1 MTLGYLCIMP
11 LFVVDEEDEEGGGLM
26 SSKKKKK
33 DAGSSGNDTFYKS
46 HTFKNPLKNPTS
58 YLVETGF
65 LSGFLRKPTSQKPA
79 SIK

>member
-33 DAGSSGNDTFYKS
+33 DAGSSGNYTFYKS
-46 HTFKNPLKNPTS
+46 HFW
-58 YLVETGF
+58 
-65 LSGFLRKPTSQKPA
+65 KPT
-79 SIK
+79 

>member
-33 DAGSSGNDTFYKS
+33 DAGSSGNYTFYKS
-46 HTFKNPLKNPTS
+46 HFWKPTS

-65 LSGFLRKPTSQKPA
+65 
-79 SIK
+79 

>member
-33 DAGSSGNDTFYKS
+33 DAGSSGNYTNP
-46 HTFKNPLKNPTS
+46 TFKNPLKNTTS
-58 YLVETGF
+58 YLVEAIF
-65 LSGFLRKPTSQKPA
+65 
-79 SIK
+79 